1 MNIFRIFSMILM
13 LFLKSSVTTTKEI
26 NNTSW
31 QSTGKLMFKQAE
43 SYFQLRLI
51 KDSAYI
57 DNFKMRELNLG
68 RYAVLKGDF
77 ISYDG
82 TWWYE
87 WNNDLALEIDSKL
100 LDIKN
105 IKEFTID
112 DMGSVILQFET
123 DNSFCA
129 TVNSLESSITKEE
142 YLSLTLVP
150 NVNLKCAAKNK
161 FINK

>member
-82 TWWYE
+82 T
-87 WNNDLALEIDSKL
+87 
-100 LDIKN
+100 
-105 IKEFTID
+105 
-112 DMGSVILQFET
+112 
-123 DNSFCA
+123 
-129 TVNSLESSITKEE
+129 
-142 YLSLTLVP
+142 
-150 NVNLKCAAKNK
+150 
-161 FINK
+161 